1 MNCNHNEQ
9 SNSSYDKEVLQLF
22 TFNQCE
28 EVPICEGEKNKM
40 RYLIICP
47 LCAKEPSYHKPSNG
61 SSLIAPHVHFNCTS
75 CQYQWILCRLCCYD
89 KQPRF
94 TKKRDQRRSL
104 KNVYSSLMNSMKE
117 HTEKNHQHR
126 DNNFNANIEETETLD
141 LSYDN
146 SNSFF

>member
-28 EVPICEGEKNKM
+28 EVPIFEGEKNKM

-61 SSLIAPHVHFNCTS
+61 SLLIAAHVHLIAPLV
-75 CQYQWILCRLCCYD
+75 
-89 KQPRF
+89 
-94 TKKRDQRRSL
+94 
-104 KNVYSSLMNSMKE
+104 
-117 HTEKNHQHR
+117 
-126 DNNFNANIEETETLD
+126 NINGFYVD
-141 LSYDN
+141 CAVMI
-146 SNSFF
+146 SNLVFQKSAIKDEA